1 MISLPADIDI
11 AQAKYPAVYEQAKI
25 ALASCE
31 KLDECKE
38 FADKAEAI
46 ASYAKMANDN
56 GLRVIADRIQA
67 RAVRRMGELLKE
79 VDGSTRN
86 KDATAPVGDEGALI
100 TQKQVADAAGVSDH
114 QRVQAVR
121 VANVPEEKFEAAI
134 EARKPATVTKLAE
147 MGTRTRAKPTDEE
160 PVAEGYLRFKK
171 GTLYKRPNP
180 PRITPE
186 MEELA
191 RQHTKSVFHAPLPGK
206 TSPSAKDEEVQDNDL
221 SLCRLIELMIEKSKS
236 GGEFSKRIPN
246 DVIFS
251 DRDLGKLL
259 KALETLKSDM
269 TARLR
274 AAKDEA
280 QTVETA
286 PTAPESPVRLSN
298 GTSRPAAAAREKTS
312 FERLAGQ
319 TEVSLEAGID
329 ETLGQRPSL
338 NEANSLAQHNHDKR
352 VKAGAAP
359 APEKPPTSPAT
370 PTDDGL
376 DIPTFL
382 DRRSE
387 LSS

>member
-1 MISLPADIDI
+1 VNTWQDAINAEVVRSVRKRGEREGAGLMISLPADIDI

-121 VANVPEEKFEAAI
+121 VANVPEERFEAAI
-134 EARKPATVTKLAE
+134 EARKPASVTKLAE

-160 PVAEGYLRFKK
+160 PVREGYLRSK
-171 GTLYKRPNP
+171 PNP

-186 MEELA
+186 MEALA

-206 TSPSAKDEEVQDNDL
+206 TSPSAKEEEVQDSDL

-236 GGEFSKRIPN
+236 GGEFSN
-246 DVIFS
+246 
-251 DRDLGKLL
+251 
-259 KALETLKSDM
+259 A
-269 TARLR
+269 
-274 AAKDEA
+274 
-280 QTVETA
+280 
-286 PTAPESPVRLSN
+286 
-298 GTSRPAAAAREKTS
+298 SRVT
-312 FERLAGQ
+312 
-319 TEVSLEAGID
+319 
-329 ETLGQRPSL
+329 
-338 NEANSLAQHNHDKR
+338 
-352 VKAGAAP
+352 
-359 APEKPPTSPAT
+359 
-370 PTDDGL
+370 
-376 DIPTFL
+376 
-382 DRRSE
+382 
-387 LSS
+387 